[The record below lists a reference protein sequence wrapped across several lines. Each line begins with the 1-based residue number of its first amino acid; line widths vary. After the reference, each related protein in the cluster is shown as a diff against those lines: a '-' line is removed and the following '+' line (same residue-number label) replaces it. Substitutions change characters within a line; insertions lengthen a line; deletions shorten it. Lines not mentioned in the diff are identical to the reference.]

1 MADEVYQ
8 FRIDI
13 EAGDSV
19 SQVKRLERATE
30 RAARDV
36 KSLGEKAGDA
46 DSALK
51 GLAGAVGI
59 VSPQMEVML
68 MRAGDALGG
77 LEGLE
82 RGAGALGGQLSGPA
96 LLALGGFTA
105 AVAAAGGALVLA
117 TVKARELLHD
127 GFVPM
132 YNEIENR
139 DSFTEMDDAITV
151 LQESFNE
158 LTVAIADE
166 AAPDI
171 AAALTTLARALNSLV
186 QNVDKLMS
194 AWDSLNSV
202 LEMTPTGA
210 LISGAGELG
219 ARLFGLGE
227 GAEDVAAEARQR
239 RANRQAREAYEAG
252 LDDGS
257 VFVFGEDTQ
266 GVTSLADTFIGA
278 PAGGAPAGGGGGRAA
293 GRVST
298 APQLTGLGGMQATR
312 NEIAE
317 AVYRDLYPTAPAPT
331 ALDLEAVMAA
341 ITPPSVLAA
350 LTGATPGTVQTST
363 VVPVEG
369 VGFSGGAGGRAFDIE
384 EQGQFAQFLSKV
396 GVEDNFLAL
405 STGEQL
411 LSVLGGLEEGF
422 QTFSSALL
430 SGRFSGGFWAD
441 IFNAFLDLGAQGA
454 AGVEETRIEINESLD
469 AFFND
474 TLPGFI
480 GETLTE
486 SILGFTERGGLLGR
500 ILEALPEIAAA
511 FTQDLIPALVTN
523 FIPALLEG
531 LKNIFPGL
539 TSAFGEGASAGDVVG
554 GILDPAGLFRGL
566 GQGSSQGFSISS
578 EI

>member
-117 TVKARELLHD
+117 TVRARELLHD

-151 LQESFNE
+151 LRESFNE

-186 QNVDKLMS
+186 QNVDKLMG
-194 AWDSLNSV
+194 AWDALNSV

-227 GAEDVAAEARQR
+227 GAEDVAAGARQR

-278 PAGGAPAGGGGGRAA
+278 PAGGGGGRAA
-293 GRVST
+293 GRTST
-298 APQLTGLGGMQATR
+298 ARKPVDIRGGPSLLEEMALAR
-312 NEIAE
+312 ARAI
-317 AVYRDLYPTAPAPT
+317 YRDVFPHLGEPT
-331 ALDLEAVMAA
+331 DEQVAA
-341 ITPPSVLAA
+341 FVQTGDPQGA
-350 LTGATPGTVQTST
+350 LTDASFLDGIATGQTSIGY
-363 VVPVEG
+363 PVASTE
-369 VGFSGGAGGRAFDIE
+369 GAGRSAPLGFF
-384 EQGQFAQFLSKV
+384 EQSVGQ
-396 GVEDNFLAL
+396 
-405 STGEQL
+405 QL
-411 LSVLGGLEEGF
+411 LGVLGGLEQGF

-511 FTQDLIPALVTN
+511 FTQDLIPALVAN